1 MMSGTQKL
9 FSEPLGRSLLV
20 TLAFAVCLVFVVA
33 ACGESQP
40 VAPGPGASAAA
51 DTEGVV
57 PDPEAS
63 ATPNTEMVAPS
74 PTSASEAVLFDKIPE
89 PEFYGAAS
97 PSVEKRIND
106 SDVIVRVLPLSV
118 TTHSLRFRAIEYL
131 KGSGP
136 AEITVHASTGER
148 NTTWDE
154 REAVLFL
161 RLPESREDSGASDS
175 DAEFVFTDAHYK
187 NPEGYTIDTLDPA
200 WLPAQG
206 GVSGAS
212 GASNPAF
219 ITDSTSPTGG
229 PSPTISLADL
239 RSKIAWIEGGEDIE
253 GYERCI
259 GIVLNYKQFYRDWEA
274 YHGRLWTRLQEE
286 RQLASGASQ
295 GTVIYASEPL
305 RDPGY
310 INLWLSGQDTNLFRS
325 QNDDEDEDPSNG
337 YRVTIQT
344 ARPLPSGVYRYSTQ
358 SQHYEEIPCDFTPDP
373 GKDQLDW
380 IITATAL
387 EDAVHEAFFDP
398 VAIGTA
404 VGGDTANG
412 VLTPMSFSLTEGGST
427 ANFRRIAWES
437 GRATMEFEPSVSLAG
452 HHADFISLDGSVSL
466 RLDFDDGSELVD
478 GAKRTLTWTVCKQPW
493 ENGDLLMLRINRSGE
508 NLTGVTNDSPC
519 TPAPPAP

>member
-1 MMSGTQKL
+1 MLSNLGIHSSGRCL
-9 FSEPLGRSLLV
+9 WGELV
-20 TLAFAVCLVFVVA
+20 TLAFALCLVFVVA
-33 ACGESQP
+33 ACGESRS
-40 VAPGPGASAAA
+40 VAPGTGASAAA

-57 PDPEAS
+57 PDLEAS
-63 ATPNTEMVAPS
+63 ATPNTESVAPG
-74 PTSASEAVLFDKIPE
+74 PTSTPEAVLFDKIPE

-97 PSVEKRIND
+97 PSVENRIYV
-106 SDVIVRVLPLSV
+106 SDVIVRALLLSV
-118 TTHSLRFRAIEYL
+118 TPHALRFRAIEYL

-136 AEITVHASTGER
+136 AEITVQASTSGR
-148 NTTWDE
+148 NTIWDE

-161 RLPESREDSGASDS
+161 SLPEGREDSGASGASDS
-175 DAEFVFTDAHYK
+175 DAEFVFTDVHYK
-187 NPEGYTIDTLDPA
+187 NSEGYTIDTLDPA

-219 ITDSTSPTGG
+219 ITDSTSPTGD

-253 GYERCI
+253 GYDRCI
-259 GIVLNYKQFYRDWEA
+259 GIVLNYEQFYRDWEA
-274 YHGRLWTRLQEE
+274 YHGRLWTPLQEE

-305 RDPGY
+305 REPGY
-310 INLWLSGQDTNLFRS
+310 INFWLSGQDTNLFRS

-337 YRVTIQT
+337 YRVTIMT

-380 IITATAL
+380 IITAAAPT
-387 EDAVHEAFFDP
+387 DAVHEAFFDP

-412 VLTPMSFSLTEGGST
+412 VLTPTSFSLTEGGST
-427 ANFRRIAWES
+427 ATLGKIAWES
-437 GRATMEFEPSVSLAG
+437 GRATIEFEPSVSLAG
-452 HHADFISLDGSVSL
+452 HHADFIALDGSVSL
-466 RLDFDDGSELVD
+466 RLDFDDGSEMVD
-478 GAKRTLTWTVCKQPW
+478 GAKRTLTWDVCKQPW
-493 ENGDLLMLRINRSGE
+493 ESGDLLMLRINRSGE
-508 NLTGVTNDSPC
+508 NLTGVTNDGPC
-519 TPAPPAP
+519 TSAP